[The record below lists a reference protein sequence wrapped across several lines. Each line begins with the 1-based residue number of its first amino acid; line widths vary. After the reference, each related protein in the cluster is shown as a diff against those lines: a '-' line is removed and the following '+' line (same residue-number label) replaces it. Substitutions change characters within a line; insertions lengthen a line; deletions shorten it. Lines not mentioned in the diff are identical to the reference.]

1 VVGVAILG
9 ERVPRST
16 AQRRAAALEMLQSR
30 DRLWLSTGSSSGPH
44 LIPVGF
50 IWDGKYI
57 TMATRE
63 HSVTT
68 SNIRTNNAARV
79 AIGDPDDVIIV
90 DGTVSILSIT
100 EIEPETT
107 NAIAG
112 LRHSDKVLPE
122 RVCLRLTPTRILVW
136 NGFHEYTNRTVMR
149 NGRWLE

>member
-1 VVGVAILG
+1 MH

-30 DRLWLSTGSSSGPH
+30 DRLWLSTGNSSGPH

-50 IWDGKYI
+50 IWDGRQI

-68 SNIRTNNAARV
+68 SNIRANGVARV
-79 AIGDPDDVIIV
+79 AIGETDDVTIV
-90 DGTVSILSIT
+90 DGTVSILSVADIGP
-100 EIEPETT
+100 EIAG
-107 NAIAG
+107 AIAG

-122 RVCLRLTPTRILVW
+122 RVCLRLHPTRILVW
-136 NGFHEYTNRTVMR
+136 NGFHEYANRTVMR
-149 NGRWLE
+149 DGRWLE